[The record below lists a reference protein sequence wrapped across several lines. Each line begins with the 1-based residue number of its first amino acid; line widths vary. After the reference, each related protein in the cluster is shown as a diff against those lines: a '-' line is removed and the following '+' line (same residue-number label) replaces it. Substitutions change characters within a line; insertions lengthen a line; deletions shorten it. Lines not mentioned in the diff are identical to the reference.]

1 MKQLSLLKNLGLP
14 SDETEAE
21 IDLDTSPI
29 MNVLVILIPFLAS
42 VAVYTQLAVLNLS
55 LPPNVGA
62 GLSLDSGRPKL
73 KLTVVLSPERLAIT
87 YGEKML
93 DSLPKVNGVYDY
105 AGLAERLKA
114 RRASADL
121 KDEAV
126 VAVRDAVAFKYVVDV
141 LDVCRESGFT
151 KSGLAAAAED
161 PGTGK

>member
-14 SDETEAE
+14 SNETEAE

-62 GLSLDSGRPKL
+62 GLSLESGRPKL
-73 KLTVVLSPERLAIT
+73 KLTVVISPERLAVT

-93 DSLPKVNGVYDY
+93 DSLPRVNGAYDY

-114 RRASADL
+114 RREAVAVR
-121 KDEAV
+121 DEAV
-126 VAVRDAVAFKYVVDV
+126 VAVRDAVLFKYVVDV
-141 LDVCRESGFT
+141 LDVCRASGFT
-151 KSGLAAAAED
+151 KSGLAAAADD
-161 PGTGK
+161 PGAGK